1 MKIYRLI
8 FNLLFVIS
16 RGEVHSDYVKLYS
29 KEGVLKPKSSL
40 SKKFKDSFAKGIKEM
55 QIDFNQQ
62 NENKKD
68 AINSNSS
75 ASSASKTS
83 FCLLKE
89 TNSGELC
96 QIQQNTALDQHE
108 KSSFGLMDSIASN
121 DLSTRSSFFFNLN
134 FLLIFIFRSCRFF
147 IR

>member
-1 MKIYRLI
+1 LI
-8 FNLLFVIS
+8 SDLFGNLVTSSSSNLF
-16 RGEVHSDYVKLYS
+16 
-29 KEGVLKPKSSL
+29 L
-40 SKKFKDSFAKGIKEM
+40 STEKALS
-55 QIDFNQQ
+55 Q
-62 NENKKD
+62 
-68 AINSNSS
+68 
-75 ASSASKTS
+75 SKTS